1 MRHPFS
7 LILIALI
14 TVTTTAPL
22 LAQSKADEKEL
33 ASYTLTLAT
42 MNKVV
47 AAMRGMT
54 QEMMNDPKYQQLMKF
69 DEQIADLEKQI
80 DTLQEKDELTD
91 AESAKID
98 SLHEQVEKLR
108 ERKEQA
114 EESMSTD
121 APSMN
126 DAQSLDEM
134 ERGITA
140 FPPMARALTRE
151 GLAPREYAKFML
163 AMLQAGMIHGFSQG
177 KVDYAKLPAGV
188 NPENIKF
195 IAAHQAELEAMQKE
209 FAAMGKPKN

>member
-1 MRHPFS
+1 MRHALS

-14 TVTTTAPL
+14 TVTTAAPL

-42 MNKVV
+42 MKRVV

-80 DTLQEKDELTD
+80 DTLQQKDEMTD
-91 AESAKID
+91 AESAKAD
-98 SLHEQVEKLR
+98 SLQEQVEKLR

-114 EESMSTD
+114 EESMSTNS
-121 APSMN
+121 PSMN
-126 DAQSLDEM
+126 NAQSLDEM
-134 ERGITA
+134 ERAIAA
-140 FPPMARALTRE
+140 FAPMARALKRE
-151 GLAPREYAKFML
+151 SLTPREYAKFTL
-163 AMLQAGMIHGFSQG
+163 AMLQAGMIHGMSQG

-188 NPENIKF
+188 NPENVKF